1 MAPERLSGR
10 SAGAGADEVAATAE
24 RAARHSYGRLVA
36 LLAAST
42 GDLALAED
50 ALAEAFAQAL
60 TSWPAAGQP
69 FCTSSMTYH
78 WVPDSRPAM
87 P

>member
-1 MAPERLSGR
+1 MSRPADA
-10 SAGAGADEVAATAE
+10 SASPAAGKVAAAAE

-50 ALAEAFAQAL
+50 APTGHGLADAAVAAYDEAVARL
-60 TSWPAAGQP
+60 L
-69 FCTSSMTYH
+69 
-78 WVPDSRPAM
+78 
-87 P
+87 